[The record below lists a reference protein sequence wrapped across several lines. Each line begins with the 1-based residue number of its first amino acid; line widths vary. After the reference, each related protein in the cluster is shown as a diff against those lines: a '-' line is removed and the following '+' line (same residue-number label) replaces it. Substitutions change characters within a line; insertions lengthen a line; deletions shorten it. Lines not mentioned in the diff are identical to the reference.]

1 MKGKKTFLMY
11 SDVINYI
18 DGLNDHQVAQLYKAT
33 LCYANGLP
41 VEIDDAEVKGIW
53 RVIKHNMDQT
63 DAAYQEQCD
72 RNKENI
78 RKRYNKKVTEST
90 EEYEAV
96 QDATTCYENY
106 DRIRPNTTEYDRNN
120 DNDNDNDIKEKV
132 LSNDSTK
139 KKTAKRFVPPSV
151 DEVRDYCH
159 ERRNRV
165 NADAF
170 IAFYESN
177 GWKVGKNSMKD
188 WKAAVRTWEQRESR
202 AAPKQDAVD
211 IWLQE
216 ALAKKEVDE
225 HDRAGVPEDSQY
237 AACVS

>member
-1 MKGKKTFLMY
+1 MEGKKTFLMY

-41 VEIDDAEVKGIW
+41 VEIDDAEVRGIW

-63 DAAYQEQCD
+63 DAAYQEKCE
-72 RNKENI
+72 RNKENAK
-78 RKRYNKKVTEST
+78 KRFNKKATEST

-96 QDATTCYENY
+96 RDNTTAS
-106 DRIRPNTTEYDRNN
+106 DRIRPQATAYDRNN
-120 DNDNDNDIKEKV
+120 DNDNDIDNIKEKV
-132 LSNDSTK
+132 LSNESTK
-139 KKTAKRFVPPSV
+139 KKTAKRFVPPTI
-151 DEVRDYCH
+151 DEVRAYCL
-159 ERRNRV
+159 ERHNTV

-216 ALAKKEVDE
+216 ALAKKEVE
-225 HDRAGVPEDSQY
+225 GYDRAGIPENSQY